1 METRVVDRKTAKKHT
16 KKLNTILSQFFAF
29 LDKTPKPS
37 GEEVRSE
44 FQRREFEWKL
54 YCLTNALSVQTSLM
68 FNAKVSYEWERK
80 YARKK

>member
-1 METRVVDRKTAKKHT
+1 METRVVDRKTAKS
-16 KKLNTILSQFFAF
+16 ILKIEYYSLPVFAF

-37 GEEVRSE
+37 DEEVRSE